1 MHLTVH
7 DRPESFLAAAGLFLR
22 RAEAENS
29 IIGTPAARMIEAP
42 HEDDAGSYFAT
53 VAEAGSIVGAAFHG
67 SDGGALLSAGPD
79 TALGLIA
86 ADLADRGR
94 KVRHVVGPPM
104 ACEAFART
112 WRERTGQD
120 HALRY
125 RHRHL
130 ELARSPRRFAASGRM
145 RELRVDEHDLILDWQ
160 AAFVVEV
167 GMPDNLESVRKKT
180 LRRLEQGGFR
190 VWDDDG
196 VVAFAGYGAGGD
208 TARIAPVYTPPRF
221 RCRGY
226 ASALVAELSR
236 ELVEGG
242 KRALFLT
249 TDVANP
255 TSNSIYQKIGYRP
268 VAEHVHL
275 ALVAAT
281 T

>member
-1 MHLTVH
+1 VWQNASTTALRQAMHLTVH

-29 IIGTPAARMIEAP
+29 
-42 HEDDAGSYFAT
+42 
-53 VAEAGSIVGAAFHG
+53 
-67 SDGGALLSAGPD
+67 
-79 TALGLIA
+79 
-86 ADLADRGR
+86 
-94 KVRHVVGPPM
+94 VRHVVGPPT

-112 WRERTGQD
+112 WLERTGQD

-125 RHRHL
+125 RLRHL
-130 ELARSPRRFAASGRM
+130 ELARSPRRLAASGRM
-145 RELRVDEHDLILDWQ
+145 RELRADEHDLILDWQ
-160 AAFVVEV
+160 AAFIVEV
-167 GMPDNLESVRKKT
+167 GMPDDPESVRKKT

-196 VVAFAGYGAGGD
+196 VVAFAGYGSGGD
-208 TARIAPVYTPPRF
+208 TARMAPVYTPPRF

-226 ASALVAELSR
+226 ASALVAEISR
-236 ELVEGG
+236 ELLEGG

-249 TDVANP
+249 TDVASP
-255 TSNSIYQKIGYRP
+255 TSNSIYQRIGYRP

-275 ALVAAT
+275 ALLAAT